1 VADGVSVL
9 RSVEY
14 FDTRHPKGGWV
25 QMRPLNHPRE
35 GAAAVTLDGSVYVI
49 GGHDGTS
56 YLSSVEVWSPSRN
69 GGQHL
74 DISDTHWRP
83 VSSLV
88 QPRSSLAAVA
98 VGNALVALG
107 GYCGRGGSRL
117 ASNEM
122 WQPKGRDPKGG
133 GARSQWRFINGMSCP
148 RSDHAAVAAPDLVH
162 TASRPHLHVL

>member
-1 VADGVSVL
+1 M
-9 RSVEY
+9 
-14 FDTRHPKGGWV
+14 

-56 YLSSVEVWSPSRN
+56 YLSSVEVWTPSRRGRRCGDAA
-69 GGQHL
+69 GG
-74 DISDTHWRP
+74 HWRP

-98 VGNALVALG
+98 VGKALVALG

-117 ASNEM
+117 ASSEM
-122 WQPKGRDPKGG
+122 WHPKGSDAPGA
-133 GARSQWRFINGMSCP
+133 ARSQWQFINGMSCP
-148 RSDHAAVAAPDLVH
+148 RSDHTAAAAPDLVH
-162 TASRPHLHVL
+162 DVSRPHLNVL